1 MNTNERILAVAFS
14 QIGTAEIVGSKHEP
28 MVLRYFHDIGHKWV
42 DDDETP
48 WCAAF
53 ANWVCL
59 KALVENTGKLNA
71 RSFMEI
77 GEPVELHEAQAGD
90 VVILWRESKTSAKGH
105 VGFLTGQDASNVC
118 LLGGN
123 QNNEVGL
130 GLFPKGRVL
139 GVRRLNS
146 KFTNQTTQDS

>member
-14 QIGTAEIVGSKHEP
+14 QMGTAEIVGSKHES
-28 MVLRYFHDIGHKWV
+28 MVLRYFHEIDHKWV

-53 ANWVCL
+53 ANWVCI
-59 KALVENTGKLNA
+59 KALAESTGRLNA
-71 RSFMEI
+71 RSFLSI
-77 GEPVELHEAQAGD
+77 GSPVELKEAQDGD
-90 VVILWRESKTSAKGH
+90 VVILWRGSKTGAKGH
-105 VGFLTGQDASNVC
+105 VGFLAGQSETSVC

-130 GLFPKGRVL
+130 GLFSKDRIL
-139 GVRRLNS
+139 GVRRLDS
-146 KFTNQTTQDS
+146 KFTNAITRDS